1 MNNYFLLLRTKCVKC
16 KIHYRSFY
24 ARYSSFIHFIQDCSW
39 HLAESVL
46 VLVPV
51 LMPMLMLTIS
61 KTMMVMNLDI
71 YLE

>member
-1 MNNYFLLLRTKCVKC
+1 
-16 KIHYRSFY
+16 
-24 ARYSSFIHFIQDCSW
+24 
-39 HLAESVL
+39 VL